1 MVESCL
7 KMLHEYYFE
16 NVTVQYDEYL
26 KLACADEQQTK
37 ELCCPLEFRPAVLKV
52 RFPSPWPQH

>member
-16 NVTVQYDEYL
+16 NVTVQYDEHV
-26 KLACADEQQTK
+26 KLACADERQTK
-37 ELCCPLEFRPAVLKV
+37 ERCCTLEFRSVVLKV
-52 RFPSPWPQH
+52 RFPSSRPQH